1 MVGDS
6 DAIQGDDRLFGTAIR
21 GMGFFVFRGTYNSR
35 SSYTIGTDGFGASVG
50 RIDDSRVAE
59 SLEPDEPR

>member
-21 GMGFFVFRGTYNSR
+21 GVGFSVFRGTYNSR
-35 SSYTIGTDGFGASVG
+35 SSYAIGTHALGASVG
-50 RIDDSRVAE
+50 SLDDSRVTKP
-59 SLEPDEPR
+59 LEPDEPR